1 MPFRMADYCLRIYRR
16 FPNKRLYQVVVY
28 LHKTD
33 SDLVKQTTF
42 NIGEMSHRFH
52 VIRMW
57 EQPTEIFLQTPGL
70 LPLAVLSNTPDQ
82 TNTLREVA
90 TLIGN
95 VEEKQMQS
103 NLAVTTFVLAGLV
116 LEEEVI
122 QHLLRRDIMRE
133 SVTYQLLVRE
143 GREEGL
149 EEGLELGRKEGRK
162 EGLEV
167 GLELA
172 AVNLLRQGMSLALI
186 NQVTG
191 LTIVKLRQLQKSQI
205 TEQDTPDQSNPSL

>member
-1 MPFRMADYCLRIYRR
+1 
-16 FPNKRLYQVVVY
+16 
-28 LHKTD
+28 
-33 SDLVKQTTF
+33 
-42 NIGEMSHRFH
+42 
-52 VIRMW
+52 
-57 EQPTEIFLQTPGL
+57 
-70 LPLAVLSNTPDQ
+70 
-82 TNTLREVA
+82 
-90 TLIGN
+90 
-95 VEEKQMQS
+95 MQS